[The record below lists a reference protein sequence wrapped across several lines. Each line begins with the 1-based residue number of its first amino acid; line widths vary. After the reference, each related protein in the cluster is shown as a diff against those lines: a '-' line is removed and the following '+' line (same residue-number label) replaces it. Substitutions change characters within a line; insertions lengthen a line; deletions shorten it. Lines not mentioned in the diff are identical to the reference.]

1 MDINNYCGGPMSSEK
16 IKQHVATQD
25 AAMDATVDSKLKEL
39 HTALPGIIVAF
50 DAVKQTASVQ
60 STISRVAHDDSAT
73 PLPLCVD
80 VPVHF
85 PGGSGYVLTFPV
97 APGDECLLVFSER
110 AIDGWFESGE
120 VTPPTD
126 YRLHDLSDGFALVG
140 FRSQPKKITNFSTSA
155 VELRSEDASTKIS
168 LSSNG
173 GIVNQT
179 PGGST
184 VLTNDGQYY
193 INAPGGI
200 ILNGQVLLIGSMTSQ
215 PGNGGSGEATFD
227 GIVTA
232 QDVISGTI
240 SGKSHTHS
248 NPEGGSVGAPQ

>member
-1 MDINNYCGGPMSSEK
+1 MSAEK
-16 IKQHVATQD
+16 LKQHVATQD
-25 AAMDATVDSKLKEL
+25 VAVDATVDAKLKEL

-50 DAVKQTASVQ
+50 DAAKQTASVQ

-97 APGDECLLVFSER
+97 TPGDECLLVFSER

-140 FRSQPKKITNFSTSA
+140 FRSQPKKITNFSTTA
-155 VELRSEDASTKIS
+155 VELRSEDASTKVLLRSDSVELITPDS
-168 LSSNG
+168 HVKLNG
-173 GIVNQT
+173 DTCDIK
-179 PGGST
+179 
-184 VLTNDGQYY
+184 
-193 INAPGGI
+193 APGGI
-200 ILNGQVLLIGSMTSQ
+200 TLDGPITFKGPITTLA
-215 PGNGGSGEATFD
+215 GNGGIGEASFAGAITATE
-227 GIVTA
+227 VTA
-232 QDVISGTI
+232 NGISLTG
-240 SGKSHTHS
+240 HTHD
-248 NPEGGSVGAPQ
+248 NPEGGNVGAPE

>member
-1 MDINNYCGGPMSSEK
+1 MSTEK

-25 AAMDATVDSKLKEL
+25 VAVDATVDAKLKEL
-39 HTALPGIIVAF
+39 HTALPGIIVSF
-50 DAVKQTASVQ
+50 DATKQTASVQ
-60 STISRVAHDDSAT
+60 STISRVAHDDTSK

-97 APGDECLLVFSER
+97 TPGDECLLVFSER

-140 FRSQPKKITNFSTSA
+140 FRSQPKKITNFSTTN

-168 LSSNG
+168 LSSDG

-179 PGGST
+179 PNGST
-184 VLTNDGQYY
+184 VLTAAGQYY

-200 ILNGQVLLIGSMTSQ
+200 ILNGQTLLIGSLLSQ
-215 PGNGGSGEATFD
+215 PGNGGSGEATF
-227 GIVTA
+227 GGTITA
-232 QDVISGTI
+232 PDVISDTI
-240 SGKSHTHS
+240 SGKTHTHS
-248 NPEGGSVGAPQ
+248 NPEGGNVGAPQ